1 MGMPLPRLTPETLR
15 AGVLEMCDE
24 AGQMLRLA
32 REAFLHPSPQTQAR
46 LAALAQEL
54 HRREKRLTDHAAM
67 EVRERPWSLGPAEH
81 LAFLPAGLERV
92 GDCIEGLARCQ
103 SILHGEGLGYSER
116 AIGEMMSLYGRAAA
130 LLDTFTTILRTGAC
144 HELPGLRRAGEEFEA
159 LCDTVALSHQE
170 RVLQGICLPR
180 ASSVFLS
187 MLDSFREIE
196 RYVRRMSVSVAKS
209 LAG

>member
-1 MGMPLPRLTPETLR
+1 MPLPRLTPEALR
-15 AGVLEMCDE
+15 AGVLDMCEE

-32 REAFLHPSPQTQAR
+32 REAFLQPSPPTQAR

-67 EVRERPWSLGPAEH
+67 EIRERPWSLGSAEH

-103 SILHGEGLGYSER
+103 SALHGEGLSYSER
-116 AIGEMMSLYGRAAA
+116 AIGEMMSLFGRAAA
-130 LLDTFTTILRTGAC
+130 LLDRFTITLRTGARD
-144 HELPGLRRAGEEFEA
+144 ELPGLRRTAEEFEA
-159 LCDTVALSHQE
+159 LCDAVGLSHQE

-180 ASSVFLS
+180 ASSIFLS

-196 RYVRRMSVSVAKS
+196 RYVRRMSISAEKA

>member
-1 MGMPLPRLTPETLR
+1 MPLPRLTPEALR

-32 REAFLHPSPQTQAR
+32 REAFVKPVPHTQAR

-67 EVRERPWSLGPAEH
+67 EVRERPWSLGSAEH

-92 GDCIEGLARCQ
+92 GDCLEALARCQ
-103 SILHGEGLGYSER
+103 STLHAEGLGYSER
-116 AIGEMMSLYGRAAA
+116 AIGEVMNLYARAGA
-130 LLDTFTTILRTGAC
+130 LLEGFTTIVRTGARG
-144 HELPGLRRAGEEFEA
+144 ELPALRRAAEEFEA
-159 LCDTVALSHQE
+159 LCDRVALSHQE

-196 RYVRRMSVSVAKS
+196 RYVRRMSVSVEKA